1 MTELQAL
8 GITIGSA
15 GSVAVATTGRAP
27 GTEAD
32 PASGGLVLTHRSALR
47 LNRTGGAAFADA
59 DEPHAD
65 DVVLEGFLSRVGD
78 PVDILADDGSGHGA
92 HDLVATA
99 VTCLIEEAV
108 AATGDRPVAA
118 VLCHPAWWSAHTVEL
133 QRAVFTDA
141 VAEVTLM
148 PEPLAAARWL
158 DTAHGPLADAA
169 IVVVDLGATGTSAT
183 VVRTGSHSAVLAT
196 ARTEDAAGNEFDL
209 LTMRYVLANALGD
222 RDIDPFDPATERR
235 LAVLREN
242 CRAAKEIL
250 SGNTAT
256 TVCVPLDDP
265 GTRIRLVRD
274 ELEELL
280 RGRLLTCL
288 DLVRDVVHRAGI
300 GLGDLDRVL
309 LTGGGAS
316 IPLVTELFSG
326 EFGLPVIAAPQP
338 AHTAARGAAV
348 VAADLLSHTVPDTL
362 AEAETTELAVAAAG
376 VGAPALPRATRPPRL
391 GSGQRA
397 GVLAA
402 AVAALALLA
411 TGTIAV
417 GPGLPSDAATPASTE
432 QTTVPPTPGAS
443 APAPPAAANEQDT
456 SGPEGADTPAADRPE
471 APARSDSPAVQPGS
485 PSVTA
490 PPGAGQ
496 PVPDLPAGAQ
506 APAAPAVSPPQPGAQ
521 PAPAPAPAPSPGGG
535 YTPPPAPSTDGL
547 GDTVGDTLGGV
558 VGGVGEGVGKVGEG
572 VGTLGEG
579 IGEGV
584 GGVLGGLGG

>member
-15 GSVAVATTGRAP
+15 GSVAIADTVTGGDAV
-27 GTEAD
+27 
-32 PASGGLVLTHRSALR
+32 SGGLVLTHRSGLR
-47 LNRTGGAAFADA
+47 VNRTGGIDFADA
-59 DEPHAD
+59 GQPRAD

-78 PVDILADDGSGHGA
+78 PVDILADDGSRHAA

-99 VTCLIEEAV
+99 VACLIDEAA
-108 AATGDRPVAA
+108 AATGNRPAAA
-118 VLCHPAWWSAHTVEL
+118 VLCHPVWWSAHTVEL
-133 QRAVFTDA
+133 QRAAFADA
-141 VAEVTLM
+141 VTEVTLM

-158 DTAHGPLADAA
+158 ESAHGALADAA
-169 IVVVDLGATGTSAT
+169 IVVLDLGATGTSAT
-183 VVRTGSHSAVLAT
+183 VVRTGSQSAVLAT
-196 ARTEDAAGNEFDL
+196 ARTEDAAGDEFDL

-235 LAVLREN
+235 LALLREN

-256 TVCVPLDDP
+256 TVRFPLD
-265 GTRIRLVRD
+265 GSAARIRLVRN

-288 DLVRDVVHRAGI
+288 DLVRDVVHRAGL
-300 GLGDLDRVL
+300 GPGDLDRVL
-309 LTGGGAS
+309 LTGGGAT
-316 IPLVTELFSG
+316 IPLVTELISG
-326 EFGLPVIAAPQP
+326 EFGLPVVAAPQP

-348 VAADLLSHTVPDTL
+348 VAADLLAHTVPDTL
-362 AEAETTELAVAAAG
+362 AAADTAEIAVAATGTA
-376 VGAPALPRATRPPRL
+376 APVLPRTPRPRRL

-411 TGTIAV
+411 TGTVAV
-417 GPGLPSDAATPASTE
+417 GPGLPSEAATPASSE
-432 QTTVPPTPGAS
+432 QTTVPPASGAT
-443 APAPPAAANEQDT
+443 APVPPAAANVQDI
-456 SGPEGADTPAADRPE
+456 SGPGAGDTPAAGRPE
-471 APARSDSPAVQPGS
+471 TPARSDSPAVQPGS
-485 PSVTA
+485 PSATA
-490 PPGAGQ
+490 LPGAGL
-496 PVPDLPAGAQ
+496 PAPGVPAGAQ
-506 APAAPAVSPPQPGAQ
+506 APADTAV
-521 PAPAPAPAPSPGGG
+521 PAPQPAPSPGGG
-535 YTPPPAPSTDGL
+535 YTPPPAPSVDGL

-572 VGTLGEG
+572 VGELGEG
-579 IGEGV
+579 IGDGV